1 MKLGVRMQS
10 MSHDNPFQ
18 REMTPQPW
26 AEQPGARP
34 DVWAEQEDQ
43 WAVLR
48 HEVEVE
54 DMQPVR
60 SSWNQRN
67 TEEDES
73 PFAVLEQ
80 AQHHVDIVVVG
91 VGGGGMYAVNRM
103 IDTRVRGVRFIA
115 MNTDAQVLDLSETPH
130 RICLGRHHTKGLG
143 AGGNAAI
150 GMRAATE
157 S

>member
-26 AEQPGARP
+26 AEQPGP
-34 DVWAEQEDQ
+34 TPGVYAEQEDQ

-67 TEEDES
+67 TEED
-73 PFAVLEQ
+73 
-80 AQHHVDIVVVG
+80 DI
-91 VGGGGMYAVNRM
+91 
-103 IDTRVRGVRFIA
+103 
-115 MNTDAQVLDLSETPH
+115 S
-130 RICLGRHHTKGLG
+130 
-143 AGGNAAI
+143 
-150 GMRAATE
+150 
-157 S
+157 